1 MSDYDYRNPEDP
13 FQRDT
18 AYDPNVRTGNSA
30 WGWIAAAVFVAIV
43 LAVVFG
49 MGPPAWAE
57 WNQYRFQRDAG
68 ARDNADKAAGHQAFA
83 GKSGAGKSSAASRSG
98 AK

>member
-30 WGWIAAAVFVAIV
+30 WGWDCGRRIRGDRLSGCVRHGA
-43 LAVVFG
+43 
-49 MGPPAWAE
+49 PAWAE

-68 ARDNADKAAGHQAFA
+68 ARDNADEAAGHQSFA
-83 GKSGAGKSSAASRSG
+83 GKSGAASHAG